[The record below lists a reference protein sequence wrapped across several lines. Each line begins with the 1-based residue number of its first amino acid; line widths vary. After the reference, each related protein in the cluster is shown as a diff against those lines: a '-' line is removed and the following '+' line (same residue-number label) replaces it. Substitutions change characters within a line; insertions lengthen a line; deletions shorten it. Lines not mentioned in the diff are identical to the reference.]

1 LENRLIKLQIA
12 LMREID
18 KYGEKITERYVPADW
33 EKLHMASSARLA
45 YMMALER
52 GVDPEL
58 AACAC
63 AVHDFGRIVTGKQPG
78 HAEAGYE
85 PVKDFLKKLG
95 DMFTPEEQEII
106 ALATKNHSKKS
117 VVGTL
122 YEEIVKDADVVDC
135 YQYGIPFEREEQK
148 KRYEEWLKRVTGSSG
163 AE

>member
-1 LENRLIKLQIA
+1 MLESRLLKLQIA

-18 KYGEKITERYVPADW
+18 KYGEMIPDRYASADW

-52 GVDPEL
+52 GVNPEL

-63 AVHDFGRIVTGKQPG
+63 AVHDYGRIVTGKQPG

-85 PVKDFLKKLG
+85 PVKSFLKSLG
-95 DMFTPEEQEII
+95 DLFTPEEQEII

-117 VVGTL
+117 VVGTP
-122 YEEIVKDADVVDC
+122 YDEIVKDADVVDC
-135 YQYGIPFEREEQK
+135 YQYGIPFERDEQK
-148 KRYEEWLKRVTGSSG
+148 KRYEEWLKKVAGK
-163 AE
+163 

>member
-1 LENRLIKLQIA
+1 MENRLLKLQIA
-12 LMREID
+12 LIREID
-18 KYGEKITERYVPADW
+18 KYGEMVPDRYASPDW
-33 EKLHMASSARLA
+33 EKLHMASSSRLA

-63 AVHDFGRIVTGKQPG
+63 AGHDYGRIITGKQPG

-85 PVKDFLKKLG
+85 PVKSFLKGLG
-95 DMFTPEEQEII
+95 ELFTPEEQEII
-106 ALATKNHSKKS
+106 ALAAKNHSKKS
-117 VVGTL
+117 VVGTP

-135 YQYGIPFEREEQK
+135 YQYGIAFEREEQK
-148 KRYEEWLKRVTGSSG
+148 KRYEEWLKRVTGS